1 MKTYMH
7 RTLIAATALVALTAF
22 SAAAQDAHV
31 APVTD
36 YIETNVKPWLSD
48 PVLVDAVKAQ
58 NAQNAGLAQADIDAL
73 DKKWR
78 AETEG
83 SSKEMIDGVLG
94 NALSQFLKA
103 KQQEAGGLITE
114 VFVMDNKGL
123 NVGQSDVTSDYWQG
137 DEDKWSKTY
146 GAGPDAIF
154 IDGAEKDEST
164 QMLQSQGSIA
174 IKDPASGEAIGAIT
188 VGINLDAL

>member
-1 MKTYMH
+1 MKSSMH

>member
-1 MKTYMH
+1 MKTSMH

-22 SAAAQDAHV
+22 SATAQDAHV

-174 IKDPASGEAIGAIT
+174 IKDPASGEVIGAIT

>member
-22 SAAAQDAHV
+22 SATAQDAHV

-36 YIETNVKPWLSD
+36 YIETNIKPWLSD

-58 NAQNAGLAQADIDAL
+58 NAQNANLAQADIDAL

>member
-1 MKTYMH
+1 MKTSMH

-36 YIETNVKPWLSD
+36 YIETNIKPWLSD

>member
-1 MKTYMH
+1 MKTSMH

-22 SAAAQDAHV
+22 SATAQDAHV

-58 NAQNAGLAQADIDAL
+58 NAKNAGLAQADIDAL

>member
-1 MKTYMH
+1 MKTSMH

-22 SAAAQDAHV
+22 SAAAQDARV

-36 YIETNVKPWLSD
+36 YIETNIKPWLSD

>member
-1 MKTYMH
+1 MKTSMH

-36 YIETNVKPWLSD
+36 YIETNIKPWLSD

-174 IKDPASGEAIGAIT
+174 IKDPASGEVIGAIT

>member
-1 MKTYMH
+1 MKTSMH

-48 PVLVDAVKAQ
+48 PVLVDAVEAQ
-58 NAQNAGLAQADIDAL
+58 NAQNANLAQADIDAL

>member
-1 MKTYMH
+1 MKTSMH

-22 SAAAQDAHV
+22 SATAQDAHV

-58 NAQNAGLAQADIDAL
+58 NAQNTNLAQADIDAL

>member
-1 MKTYMH
+1 MKTSMH

>member
-1 MKTYMH
+1 MKTSMH
-7 RTLIAATALVALTAF
+7 RTLITATALVALTAF
-22 SAAAQDAHV
+22 SATAQDAHV

-58 NAQNAGLAQADIDAL
+58 NAQNANLAQADIDAL

>member
-1 MKTYMH
+1 MKTSMH

-22 SAAAQDAHV
+22 SATAQDAHV

>member
-1 MKTYMH
+1 MKTSMH

-22 SAAAQDAHV
+22 SATAQDAHV

-103 KQQEAGGLITE
+103 KQQDAGGLITE

>member
-1 MKTYMH
+1 MKTSMH

-22 SAAAQDAHV
+22 SATAQDAHV

-36 YIETNVKPWLSD
+36 YIETNIKPWLSD

>member
-1 MKTYMH
+1 MKTSMH

-22 SAAAQDAHV
+22 SATAQDAHV

-58 NAQNAGLAQADIDAL
+58 NAQNANLAQADIDAL

>member
-22 SAAAQDAHV
+22 SATAQDAHV

-58 NAQNAGLAQADIDAL
+58 NAQNANLAQADIDAL

>member
-1 MKTYMH
+1 MKTSMH
-7 RTLIAATALVALTAF
+7 RTLIAATALVALTAL
-22 SAAAQDAHV
+22 SATAQDAHV

-58 NAQNAGLAQADIDAL
+58 NAQNANLAQADIDAL

>member
-22 SAAAQDAHV
+22 SATAQDAHV